1 MDAATRDKI
10 AELLAEDAATREKI
24 AELLA
29 EDARQ
34 AQLGGGAV
42 SDDEVVCTYAT
53 SPKRARTEPLP
64 EDGVGDGVGFRLTRV
79 DGHPLEP
86 PPKNAGS
93 VVFADLVPPASDATG
108 AVRWVAL
115 GNFEFVIDWLINAC
129 PPLALLPKVMLFVN
143 ERDAAALAAAVAGV
157 LPTFEVYAP
166 PLRFEESDANAY
178 GSHHSKYALVLFER
192 CCRVSIHTAN
202 YCACDWSGMTQGV
215 WTQSFPLKSARAGAP
230 STSPFE
236 TELLR
241 YLESY
246 RWPGST
252 IAGRHISFDA
262 LRAYDFSG
270 ARVALVASVPGRHSG
285 AARDAFGHLRLR
297 KLLSDQRFD
306 ARFVGAAVACQF
318 SSAAEVT
325 AGFLS
330 SMQASLSAGSTDAQL
345 PLGPAASFALV
356 WPTMEEVR
364 ASVSGWRGGG
374 CLPGDARF
382 INEPRVRVLHH
393 RWSSSPDGPEGRAR
407 VPPHIKSFS
416 RYLPSGELAWFCLGS
431 HNFSRAAW
439 GSTYP
444 GCLHIKNYEL
454 AVVFLPSLVG
464 GGCSSLVT
472 TASRG
477 GTRAGLAASGALA
490 LRVPYPLPPLP
501 YRGVDDV
508 PWGGKP
514 VPLNVRDARSREYR
528 LNTATGKVEL
538 WELPP
543 PW

>member
-1 MDAATRDKI
+1 MDDASRKLI
-10 AELLAEDAATREKI
+10 AEMLAKD
-24 AELLA
+24 
-29 EDARQ
+29 DARLKRQ
-34 AQLGGGAV
+34 RASNELSAAQLVGGGAAV
-42 SDDEVVCTYAT
+42 SAPSDDEVVCTGET

-64 EDGVGDGVGFRLTRV
+64 EDGVGFRLTRV
-79 DGHPLEP
+79 DGVDN
-86 PPKNAGS
+86 NAGS
-93 VVFADLVPPASDATG
+93 VVFEDLIPPASDATG
-108 AVRWVAL
+108 AVRWVGL
-115 GNFEFVIDWLINAC
+115 GNFELDIDWLIRAC
-129 PPLALLPKVMLFVN
+129 PRLLDLPKVMLFVN
-143 ERDAAALAAAVAGV
+143 ERDAAALAAHVAGSQ
-157 LPTFEVYAP
+157 TFEVYAP
-166 PLRFEESDANAY
+166 PLRFEEADANAY
-178 GSHHSKYALVLFER
+178 GSHHSKYALVLYER
-192 CCRVSIHTAN
+192 SCRVSIHTAN
-202 YCACDWSGMTQGV
+202 YCGCDWSSMTQGV
-215 WTQSFPLKSARAGAP
+215 WTQSFPLKSARAGVP
-230 STSPFE
+230 SSSPFE
-236 TELLR
+236 AVLLR

-246 RWPGST
+246 RWPGSA
-252 IAGRHISFDA
+252 IEGRHISFDA

-285 AARDAFGHLRLR
+285 VARDAFGHLRLR
-297 KLLSDQRFD
+297 KLLSEQRFA
-306 ARFVGAAVACQF
+306 ARFAGAAVACQF

-330 SMQASLSAGSTDAQL
+330 SMQASLSAGSTDGQL
-345 PLGPAASFALV
+345 PLGQAASFALV
-356 WPTMEEVR
+356 WPTQEEVR

-501 YRGVDDV
+501 YRAVDDV

-514 VPLNVRDARSREYR
+514 VPLNVRDARNRELR
-528 LNTATGKVEL
+528 LNTATGQVEL

-543 PW
+543 LR